1 MAIKFKKGDLVKPIH
16 SDFWVKVVEVE
27 ETEGGFDYVHCS
39 LPNGKGV
46 FCWHS
51 DQLTM
56 VKAA

>member
-1 MAIKFKKGDLVKPIH
+1 MAIKFKNGDWVKPINA
-16 SDFWVKVVEVE
+16 DYWLQVVEVE

-51 DQLTM
+51 DQLAM